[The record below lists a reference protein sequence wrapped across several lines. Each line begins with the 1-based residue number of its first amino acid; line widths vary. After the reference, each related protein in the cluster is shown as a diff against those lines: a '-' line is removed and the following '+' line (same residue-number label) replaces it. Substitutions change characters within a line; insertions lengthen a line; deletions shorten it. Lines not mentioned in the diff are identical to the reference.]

1 MGAYAWGTIC
11 LVVSRLSRVY
21 SAIVVCG
28 PTSYNHLYNSSF
40 DAFFGLF
47 LRISN
52 PFFHCRIILYQN
64 ISEIWCKFCHEGW
77 AGWDMQTLI
86 CLGRGWTWPCLN
98 WAQFCLDGILWYQ
111 KSTRVACFFWTQKNR
126 WSGNSAKTSPRHHRD
141 TSDAWARHHRDT
153 SEAWAR
159 HHWGRHHRDTT
170 ETPPRH
176 HRDTIKTSPE
186 TPPKQAVGFSD
197 FELHIS
203 APSSNSP
210 WPPYWF
216 QIYLCVWRHCCR
228 GPPTHLLISEY
239 AACTH
244 VSFQTSKWL
253 ALAFV
258 VVVVVA
264 VGVAVA
270 AAAVVVVGKSKNAAE
285 KGSNHKEEPAMIGDL
300 LSSPEWSSCGYPL
313 SLL

>member
-1 MGAYAWGTIC
+1 MSSAQSLRGVGQNEPTPMPTQPTPSAWEPTPGAQYVLWCLGFHVFIQPSSFAGLHLTTIC
-11 LVVSRLSRVY
+11 ITL
-21 SAIVVCG
+21 
-28 PTSYNHLYNSSF
+28 HLMPSLAYFWEFQIHFSLQDN
-40 DAFFGLF
+40 L
-47 LRISN
+47 
-52 PFFHCRIILYQN
+52 

-98 WAQFCLDGILWYQ
+98 WAKFCLDGLLWYQ

-126 WSGNSAKTSPRHHRD
+126 WSGNSANTSPRHHRD

-170 ETPPRH
+170 KTPPRH
-176 HRDTIKTSPE
+176 HRDTIETSPE
-186 TPPKQAVGFSD
+186 TPPRQAVGFSD

-228 GPPTHLLISEY
+228 GPLHIFWQVNMLH
-239 AACTH
+239 ARM
-244 VSFQTSKWL
+244 FRSKL
-253 ALAFV
+253 RN
-258 VVVVVA
+258 
-264 VGVAVA
+264 G
-270 AAAVVVVGKSKNAAE
+270 
-285 KGSNHKEEPAMIGDL
+285 
-300 LSSPEWSSCGYPL
+300 
-313 SLL
+313 